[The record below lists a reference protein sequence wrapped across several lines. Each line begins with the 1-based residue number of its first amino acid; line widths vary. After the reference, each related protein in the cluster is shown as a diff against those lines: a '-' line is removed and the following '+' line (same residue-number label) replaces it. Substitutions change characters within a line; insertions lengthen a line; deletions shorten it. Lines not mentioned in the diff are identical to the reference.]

1 MGVLTK
7 IDDAAHPAPAG
18 DAGYV
23 AFIGVGKSY
32 DAATLSVRN
41 VDLAVRRGE
50 FFTLLGPS
58 GSGKTSCLM
67 MLAGFERPT
76 VGEIRLAGRSLAS
89 VAPYDRNIGVVFQS
103 YALFPHMTV
112 AENVA
117 FPLTVRKLS
126 KSEIERRTKWIL
138 GMVRLDELSARHPS
152 QLSGGQQQRV
162 ALARALVFNP
172 DLVLMDE
179 PLGALD
185 RQLREHLQ
193 IEIRRIQQEIGA
205 TVIFVTHDQGE
216 ALSMSDRVAVFNKGE
231 VQQADTP
238 RAVYHKPA
246 NAFVAGFVG
255 DSMSLSGLI
264 VERQGEEIALDV
276 QGLGRV
282 RGIGVDTG
290 RAGDRAKMIL
300 RPENLRL
307 SGDREAAENVVTV
320 RVASV
325 VFFGQYVRV
334 NLAHASGATFFTDI
348 RASDPIPKTNSE
360 IQLRWSVQGTRVY
373 AAG

>member
-1 MGVLTK
+1 MGLHTK
-7 IDDAAHPAPAG
+7 SGEIAMAALAG
-18 DAGYV
+18 EPRYV
-23 AFIGVGKSY
+23 TFSGVGKSY
-32 DAATLSVRN
+32 DARTLSVRDVN
-41 VDLAVRRGE
+41 LAVRRGE

-76 VGEIRLAGRSLAS
+76 VGEIRLAGRSLGS

-117 FPLTVRKLS
+117 YPLSVRK
-126 KSEIERRTKWIL
+126 KSRAEIEERTKWIL
-138 GMVRLDELSARHPS
+138 GMVRLDEFAARHPS

-205 TVIFVTHDQGE
+205 TVIFVTHDQSE
-216 ALSMSDRVAVFNKGE
+216 ALSMSDRIAVFNKGE

-238 RAVYHKPA
+238 QSIYRPA
-246 NAFVAGFVG
+246 GKLLRCGFRR
-255 DSMSLSGLI
+255 
-264 VERQGEEIALDV
+264 RQHS
-276 QGLGRV
+276 
-282 RGIGVDTG
+282 
-290 RAGDRAKMIL
+290 
-300 RPENLRL
+300 P
-307 SGDREAAENVVTV
+307 
-320 RVASV
+320 
-325 VFFGQYVRV
+325 
-334 NLAHASGATFFTDI
+334 
-348 RASDPIPKTNSE
+348 
-360 IQLRWSVQGTRVY
+360 
-373 AAG
+373 